1 VGLLKINKN
10 NFKMK
15 SLKLKS
21 VRPYVFENFILSDH
35 DIKMDDCI
43 SLADSVSQYV
53 DRYIENELMPKVAEQ
68 LTGMLITLLNIFI
81 IVVYIYYLL
90 KM

>member
-1 VGLLKINKN
+1 MKN
-10 NFKMK
+10 
-15 SLKLKS
+15 LKLKS
-21 VRPYVFENFILSDH
+21 VRPYIFENLILSDH